1 MNAAEISSVILIV
14 TMGFVALFQLALAL
28 GAPMGEYAFGGQNPG
43 KLPAAY
49 RAASA
54 VSIFV
59 YLGIAGHQ
67 LAQLGVLE
75 KFLPTDLNAVANW
88 AVFGLNA
95 LSLIMNSISRSAKER
110 KLWAPVALLMS
121 VTSLIV
127 ALG

>member
-1 MNAAEISSVILIV
+1 MSAAEISSVILIV

-43 KLPAAY
+43 KLPARY
-49 RAASA
+49 RVTSA
-54 VSIFV
+54 ISIFV
-59 YLGIAGHQ
+59 YAAIAGHQ

-75 KFLPTDLNAVANW
+75 RLLPEGLNTAANW
-88 AVFGLNA
+88 VVFGLNV
-95 LSLIMNSISRSAKER
+95 LSLIMNSISRSTKER